1 MQGSYDII
9 VVGGGHAGCEAAMA
23 AARMGSSVLLIS
35 MDMNKFA
42 QMSCN
47 PAIGGIAKGQIV
59 REIDALGGYTGI
71 ITDASTLQFRMLNRS
86 KGPAMWSP
94 RAQCDKIQFSLYWRK
109 TLESACKLDIY
120 QDTVTSFLFSG
131 SKITGVCTTT
141 GAKFNSQAVI
151 LTAGTFLDGRM
162 FIGRT
167 TFDGG
172 RIGELSSYGL
182 TGQLVDMGIA
192 TARMKTGT
200 PPRIDISSVDTSK
213 MIHQWGDEAP
223 DKFSYLPYLSSAQN
237 GTPQLPCFVVHTN
250 EKVHDILRSGFSDS
264 PLFSGL
270 ITGIGPRYC
279 PSIEDKLRT
288 FAGKTEHQL
297 FLEPEGRGTN
307 EYYLQGFSSSLPL
320 DVQMDALHAI
330 EGLENAKV
338 YRPAYAV
345 EYDYFDPTQLK
356 PTLELK
362 TIENLYFAGQING
375 TTGYEEAAAQGLIAG
390 MNAHLKIVGKDP
402 FILKRDQ
409 AYIGVLIDDLITKGV
424 DEPYRMFTSRAEY
437 RILLRQ
443 DNADLRLTPASYEV
457 GLADKF
463 RYDYTMRKY
472 DSVERFNQFFADAS
486 IRPENVNDYLSECG
500 SAEITNR
507 KRIADLISR
516 PQTDIHNL
524 FKKVPRGTFSKFNID
539 TDVEF
544 ASPLSGVIT
553 DSVKYS
559 DLVNYH
565 LNRNNDERFSDKYQ
579 SDISLRD
586 AVNVLQYNTEYP
598 VSLLDSDVMNATVD
612 SNYKREV
619 LDSSEI
625 SIKYKGYIQREQQM
639 ADKIMRLENL
649 IIPEGFDFDRVESL
663 SIECRQKLK
672 KYSPRTIAQ
681 ASRISGVSPA
691 DISVLLVYFGR

>member
-71 ITDASTLQFRMLNRS
+71 VTDASTLQFRMLNRS

-109 TLESACKLDIY
+109 ILESACKLDIY

-167 TFDGG
+167 AFDGG

-182 TGQLVDMGIA
+182 TGQLVDMGVK

-213 MIHQWGDEAP
+213 MLHQWGDESP
-223 DKFSYLPYLSSAQN
+223 EKFSYLPFLSSAQN

-250 EKVHDILRSGFSDS
+250 EKVHDILRSGFADS

-362 TIENLYFAGQING
+362 SIENLYFAGQING

-390 MNAHLKIVGKDP
+390 MNAHLKLTGKDP

-472 DSVERFNQFFADAS
+472 ESVERFNQFFADAS
-486 IRPENVNDYLSECG
+486 VKPEHVNDYLASCG
-500 SAEITNR
+500 SAEINSR

-516 PQTDIHNL
+516 PQTKLGDLYN
-524 FKKVPRGTFSKFNID
+524 KVPRGTFSKFNI
-539 TDVEF
+539 TPEEEF
-544 ASPLSGVIT
+544 KSPLSEVIAENV
-553 DSVKYS
+553 SYS
-559 DLVNYH
+559 DLVNHSSYKE
-565 LNRNNDERFSDKYQ
+565 LAKKFSEKYP
-579 SDISLRD
+579 SDISYKD
-586 AVNVLQYNTEYP
+586 AVYVLQCNTEYP
-598 VSLLDSDVMNATVD
+598 ISMLDPHFMDSTVEE
-612 SNYKREV
+612 NYKREI

-649 IIPEGFDFDRVESL
+649 IIPENFDFDKVESL

>member
-1 MQGSYDII
+1 MNKNYDVI

-23 AARMGSSVLLIS
+23 ASRMGSSVLLIS

-109 TLESACKLDIY
+109 ILESACKLDIY
-120 QDTVTSFLFSG
+120 QDTVTSFLFDG
-131 SKITGVCTTT
+131 SKISGVCTTT
-141 GAKFNSQAVI
+141 GAKFNSQTVI

-167 TFDGG
+167 MFEGG
-172 RIGELSSYGL
+172 RIGEMPSHGL
-182 TGQLVDMGIA
+182 TAQLVSMGVT

-213 MIHQWGDEAP
+213 MIHQFGDEAP
-223 DKFSYLPYLSSAQN
+223 DKFSYLPFLSTAQN
-237 GTPQLPCFVVHTN
+237 GSPQMPCFIVHTN
-250 EKVHDILRSGFSDS
+250 QKVHDILKSGFADS

-288 FAGKTEHQL
+288 FADKTEHQL

-320 DVQMDALHAI
+320 DIQMEALHNI

-362 TIENLYFAGQING
+362 NIDGLFLAGQVNG
-375 TTGYEEAAAQGLIAG
+375 TTGYEEAAAQGLMAG
-390 MNAHLKIVGKDP
+390 INAHLKVAGKDP

-443 DNADLRLTPASYEV
+443 DNADIRLTPASYEM

-472 DSVERFNQFFADAS
+472 DSANTFNTFFEETS
-486 IRPENVNDYLSECG
+486 IKPEYVNEYLKSVSTSEVN
-500 SAEITNR
+500 SRTRLA
-507 KRIADLISR
+507 ALISR
-516 PQTDIHNL
+516 PQTNL
-524 FKKVPRGTFSKFNID
+524 SEIFDLVPRGTFSKSNID
-539 TDVEF
+539 LDSHFE
-544 ASPLSGVIT
+544 SPLKSLLRTGK
-553 DSVKYS
+553 SYS
-559 DLVNYH
+559 DLLGYG
-565 LNRNNDERFSDKYQ
+565 NRSSVDAFINDEYVSSSY
-579 SDISLRD
+579 LD
-586 AVNVLQYNTEYP
+586 AVYALKFNTEYP
-598 VSLLDSDVMNATVD
+598 VSCLDKDTMNETVD
-612 SNYKREV
+612 SNYKREI

-649 IIPEGFDFDRVESL
+649 SIPEDFDFDKVESL

-681 ASRISGVSPA
+681 ASRISGISPA